1 MQSSDPQLPGTS
13 APDASSMPEWA
24 SSSPLM
30 RTYFTD
36 EWGLPVRGD
45 NQVFE
50 RLSLEAFQVGLSWSL
65 VLKRRDNLREAF
77 HHFDLERCA
86 ALTDDDLA
94 QAHTAEG
101 MIRNDRKI
109 RAVRTNAQ
117 AALQLDEGLSDF
129 IWSYQPENTPMPRRA
144 EDIPSSMPYSVQLAK
159 DLKKRGFTMV
169 GPVNMFALMEA
180 IGIVDTHLVDSPRRG
195 SSGLWHADGT
205 RQSTTSSHSVTG
217 DETKHL
223 PALH

>member
-1 MQSSDPQLPGTS
+1 MPSFDPQSSREPS
-13 APDASSMPEWA
+13 PDTTTMPEWA

-36 EWGLPVRGD
+36 EWGVPVRGD
-45 NQVFE
+45 NRVFE

-65 VLKRRDNLREAF
+65 VLKRRDNLRAAF
-77 HHFDLERCA
+77 HDFDLERCA

-94 QAHTAEG
+94 KAHTADG

-109 RAVRTNAQ
+109 QAVRTNAQ
-117 AALQLDEGLSDF
+117 AALALEEGLSDF

-144 EDIPSSMPYSVQLAK
+144 EEIPSSMPYSVQLAK

-195 SSGLWHADGT
+195 SSGLWHRDGT
-205 RQSTTSSHSVTG
+205 RKSTTSSHSVTG
-217 DETKHL
+217 DETEHP